1 MLTHPPTPVAAGDD
15 TEPEPQHERDTSNP
29 DSMPELPR
37 RLPQTATGT
46 ASPTPTV
53 DAHRRLGQ
61 HLLDAVRAQDE
72 RIPAERRSPR
82 TVAEMRARL
91 ANREAI

>member
-1 MLTHPPTPVAAGDD
+1 MLPMMLAHPLAPVAAGDD

-37 RLPQTATGT
+37 RLPQTGT
-46 ASPTPTV
+46 A
-53 DAHRRLGQ
+53 AERRLGR

-72 RIPAERRSPR
+72 RIPAERRVPR

-91 ANREAI
+91 ASQGAI

>member
-1 MLTHPPTPVAAGDD
+1 MLSMMLAHPLSPVAAGDD

-37 RLPQTATGT
+37 RLPQTGT
-46 ASPTPTV
+46 A
-53 DAHRRLGQ
+53 ANLRLGR

-72 RIPAERRSPR
+72 RIPAERRGPR

-91 ANREAI
+91 ASQGAI